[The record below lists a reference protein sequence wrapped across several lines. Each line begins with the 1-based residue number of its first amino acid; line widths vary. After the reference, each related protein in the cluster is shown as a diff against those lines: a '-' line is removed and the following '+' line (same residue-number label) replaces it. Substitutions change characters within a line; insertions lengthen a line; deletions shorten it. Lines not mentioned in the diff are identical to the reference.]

1 MRILLLRTILKTTGA
16 FMKKRLLLM
25 GFCFLQ
31 QTKALPTNSLGDL
44 SDKLLF
50 PMSILTS
57 ALYNIS
63 LAIGVA
69 LLFGAFIQYRNHR
82 KNPGQVL
89 LSRPVTLLVFGLVL
103 LVLPIV
109 VKISE
114 SSQLVSRVS

>member
-1 MRILLLRTILKTTGA
+1 
-16 FMKKRLLLM
+16 MKKWLIWL
-25 GFCFLQ
+25 GGWFAQ
-31 QTKALPTNSLGDL
+31 QTNALPPNSLGDL

-50 PMSILTS
+50 PMSVLTA

-89 LSRPVTLLVFGLVL
+89 LSRPVTLLVFGLIL

-109 VKISE
+109 VKFSE
-114 SSQLVSRVS
+114 SSQLVSRVN

>member
-1 MRILLLRTILKTTGA
+1 
-16 FMKKRLLLM
+16 MKKWFVWL
-25 GFCFLQ
+25 GGWFAQ
-31 QTKALPTNSLGDL
+31 QVNALPPNSLGDL

-50 PMSILTS
+50 PMSVLTA

-89 LSRPVTLLVFGLVL
+89 LSRPVTLLVFGLIL

-114 SSQLVSRVS
+114 SSQLVSRVN

>member
-1 MRILLLRTILKTTGA
+1 
-16 FMKKRLLLM
+16 MKKWFVSL
-25 GFCFLQ
+25 GAVWVQ
-31 QTKALPTNSLGDL
+31 QAYALPPNSLGDL

-50 PMSILTS
+50 PMSVLTA

-89 LSRPVTLLVFGLVL
+89 LSRPVTLLVFGLIL
-103 LVLPIV
+103 LVLPV
-109 VKISE
+109 LVKISE